1 MLFLNGVSQFHKLD
15 ILNARL
21 SFLILIAI
29 LLPAT
34 GQVAY
39 ARFRSPVVPIICIV
53 AALGTQDLL
62 SKINKVIKWKK

>member
-1 MLFLNGVSQFHKLD
+1 L
-15 ILNARL
+15 
-21 SFLILIAI
+21 LILIAI

>member
-1 MLFLNGVSQFHKLD
+1 MLFLNGVNQFHKLD
-15 ILNARL
+15 ILNSRL

-39 ARFRSPVVPIICIV
+39 GRFRSPVVPIICIV
-53 AALGTQDLL
+53 AAIGTQNLIN
-62 SKINKVIKWKK
+62 KIYKVIK